1 MPIKRCIRLLAPVV
15 LELIFLTCAL
25 PAQEW
30 HMHTVA
36 GGENLTVIARRY
48 NVTVDQ
54 LQTWNNLTS
63 DRIFIGQELRIQQQD
78 GEWYVVQKGDNL
90 SVIARKFDTTVSD
103 LQQLNQLR
111 GSRIYPGQRLHIAP
125 SPKDEAVYVVRRGDT
140 LSEISQSLNIS
151 ISQLKRINGLDDDRI
166 YVGQQLRLLEADM
179 SSHIVERGDALWEI
193 AKTYGMKV
201 SELKDLNNLTSNRIY
216 PGQVLKL
223 TAPTAAAPGEPPAPL
238 PLAAY
243 VVKRGDNLIEIARL
257 HQMSLR
263 ELRDLNNLHGSLI
276 HPGQRLKVRPLL
288 GTHSGDGGYIGSLD
302 WDKLKITV
310 QGVKQIQ
317 TANGP
322 YFYEKPSANSQPNRN
337 YGEDSSMSPQTA
349 YTHARKLF
357 DEFRKKVE
365 AMGKLDDRLAGWH
378 FVLDPGHGG
387 IDPGTI
393 VTAVDADGK
402 RYYVVEDEYVY
413 DMALRIYALLKAHGA
428 AVTLTLLA
436 PNHLLRSNSPVSNTF
451 VNDHNEILNDPD
463 WNRKNRPEAWPKG
476 NQRYLQKRI
485 EIAEHAVKGTP
496 ADRQVFLSFHADNDE
511 LAGNAVTLFYFQNR
525 HGTDHTSQDF
535 AGRLLPA
542 MGAGSRAKGRNL
554 GVLRD
559 NPIRYKLLVEMRNLA
574 FDEHIWAIRYE
585 QRRQRDAEKVVE
597 ALLSVL
603 AEKSVNMAA
612 ASQ

>member
-1 MPIKRCIRLLAPVV
+1 MAPVV
-15 LELIFLTCAL
+15 LELIFLTSAL

-30 HMHTVA
+30 HIHTVT

-140 LSEISQSLNIS
+140 LSEISQSLKIPM
-151 ISQLKRINGLDDDRI
+151 SQLKRINALDDDRI

-201 SELKDLNNLTSNRIY
+201 SELKDINNLTSDRIY

-223 TAPTAAAPGEPPAPL
+223 TAPTAATPGKPPAPP

-288 GTHSGDGGYIGSLD
+288 GTHSGDGGYIG
-302 WDKLKITV
+302 
-310 QGVKQIQ
+310 
-317 TANGP
+317 
-322 YFYEKPSANSQPNRN
+322 
-337 YGEDSSMSPQTA
+337 
-349 YTHARKLF
+349 
-357 DEFRKKVE
+357 
-365 AMGKLDDRLAGWH
+365 
-378 FVLDPGHGG
+378 
-387 IDPGTI
+387 
-393 VTAVDADGK
+393 
-402 RYYVVEDEYVY
+402 
-413 DMALRIYALLKAHGA
+413 
-428 AVTLTLLA
+428 
-436 PNHLLRSNSPVSNTF
+436 
-451 VNDHNEILNDPD
+451 
-463 WNRKNRPEAWPKG
+463 RP
-476 NQRYLQKRI
+476 
-485 EIAEHAVKGTP
+485 
-496 ADRQVFLSFHADNDE
+496 
-511 LAGNAVTLFYFQNR
+511 
-525 HGTDHTSQDF
+525 
-535 AGRLLPA
+535 
-542 MGAGSRAKGRNL
+542 
-554 GVLRD
+554 
-559 NPIRYKLLVEMRNLA
+559 
-574 FDEHIWAIRYE
+574 
-585 QRRQRDAEKVVE
+585 
-597 ALLSVL
+597 
-603 AEKSVNMAA
+603 
-612 ASQ
+612 

>member
-1 MPIKRCIRLLAPVV
+1 MPIKRCIRLLLPVV
-15 LELIFLTCAL
+15 IELIFLTGAL

-30 HMHTVA
+30 HIHTVIR
-36 GGENLTVIARRY
+36 GENLTVIARRY
-48 NVTVDQ
+48 SVTVDQ

-63 DRIFIGQELRIQQQD
+63 DRIFIGQELRIQQQN
-78 GEWYVVQKGDNL
+78 GEWYVVEKGDNL
-90 SVIARKFDTTVSD
+90 SVIARRFDTTVSD

-111 GSRIYPGQRLHIAP
+111 GSRIYPGQRLRVAP
-125 SPKDEAVYVVRRGDT
+125 SPTDEAVYVVRRGDT

-166 YVGQQLRLLEADM
+166 YVGQQLRLREADM

-201 SELKDLNNLTSNRIY
+201 NELKDINNLTSDRIY
-216 PGQVLKL
+216 PGQVLKIVAPPPDKPGA
-223 TAPTAAAPGEPPAPL
+223 APTQP
-238 PLAAY
+238 PLATY

-263 ELRDLNNLHGSLI
+263 ELRDLNNLRGSLI
-276 HPGQRLKVRPLL
+276 HPDQRLKVRPLL

-302 WDKLKITV
+302 LEKLKITV
-310 QGVKQIQ
+310 QGVKKIQ

-322 YFYEKPSANSQPNRN
+322 YFYEKPSVDSQPNRN
-337 YGEDSSMSPQTA
+337 YGEDSCISPHTA

-357 DEFRKKVE
+357 DEFQQKVE

-393 VTAVDADGK
+393 VTAMDADGN

-413 DMALRIYALLKAHGA
+413 DMTLRVYALLKAHGA
-428 AVTLTLLA
+428 DATLTLLA

-463 WNRKNRPEAWPKG
+463 WNRNNRPGTWPKG
-476 NQRYLQKRI
+476 NQQYLQKRI
-485 EIAEHAVKGTP
+485 EIAKQAVKGTP

-511 LAGNAVTLFYFQNR
+511 LAGNAVTLFYHQNR
-525 HGTDHTSQDF
+525 RSTDHASRDF
-535 AGRLLPA
+535 ARRLLPA

-603 AEKSVNMAA
+603 GEKIVNTAA
-612 ASQ
+612 ASR